1 MNLRR
6 AVSIAVLSA
15 TLLTIGLF
23 VHLTHSS
30 HASRTIDEISRLSNA
45 ITTSVAELDQL
56 VYQFFLHPHVRPVQ
70 QWRLL
75 SADMEGLF
83 KALEAAAGTQSSVTR
98 LRSGHLQARELFDAL
113 VAEVNDGALGASVVH
128 QRRSRLAEQML
139 LVSRSLVNQAE
150 VIHRESLREQSRI
163 QSRDGT
169 ITVAALCAIIVLL
182 VWLLA
187 YVQRYV
193 LTRLQRLRNGT
204 ERAAQGHLEQSLDDS
219 RQDEIGELSRS
230 FDRLLREVRNNRDLI
245 SNEAGL
251 RASEER
257 QRQIIDAL
265 PSLVWA
271 AQPDGTIDTSNRSWR
286 EQFEVTPNA
295 PGYDWTELMHPND
308 RPSWQAAWRIALS
321 KGSAFEIEF
330 RLRQKENW
338 RWYLTRVAP
347 LTDDRGKIL
356 RWVCTASDIHHHK
369 ELEIHL
375 RNSRNQAE
383 MLNQVGLDLVGELDV
398 QRLTQRVTDTAR
410 ALVDA
415 EIAVLQYEIVDAD
428 TCDSQRCYAVS
439 GIPME
444 LFDGFGAP
452 QLTELFR
459 PTTVG
464 QAVVRCDDV
473 RLDKRFLH
481 QAPDQAL
488 LPGQPLVVS
497 YLAVPVRTR
506 YGTILG
512 GLFCTHSQPAQFTAQ
527 HERLLHGIAALAAT
541 AFDSARL
548 IEAERRQ
555 RRLADQRTTQL
566 ARSNAELEQFAY
578 ICSHDLQEPLRMVS
592 TFLGLLDDRYRD
604 RLDERA
610 LGFIR
615 RAIEGSTR
623 MQNMIREILAFSRVG
638 RGERAEESFQLADI
652 VQVAITNLQ
661 AAIEQNG
668 ARIQLS
674 ELPKIRANRL
684 QCVQLMQNLIGNALK
699 YHGEEPPV
707 VSISAVAEGPRW
719 HISVTDNGIGI
730 DPVHHQR
737 IFQVFQRLHGREQFE
752 GNGIGLSLCQKIV
765 LAHGGTIGVESQLGH
780 GATFWFTLPD
790 ALATTDHTPISGMHP
805 IIDVH
810 GETPK

>member
-1 MNLRR
+1 MKLRR
-6 AVSIAVLSA
+6 AVFIAVLSA
-15 TLLTIGLF
+15 TLLIIVLF
-23 VHLTHSS
+23 AHLTHSRN
-30 HASRTIDEISRLSNA
+30 ASRTIDETSRLSNA

-56 VYQFFLHPHVRPVQ
+56 VYQFFLHPHPRPMQ

-75 SADMEGLF
+75 SADMEMLF
-83 KALEAAAGTQSSVTR
+83 VALEEVAGTQSSVTR
-98 LRSGHLQARELFDAL
+98 LRSDHLQARELFDAL
-113 VAEVNDGALGASVVH
+113 VAEVNDGTVGISVIH
-128 QRRSRLAEQML
+128 QRRNRLAEQML

-150 VIHRESLREQSRI
+150 VVHRESLREQSRI

-169 ITVAALCAIIVLL
+169 ITFAALCAIIVLL

-193 LTRLQRLRNGT
+193 LTRLQQLRNGA
-204 ERAAQGHLEQSLDDS
+204 ERAAQGHFEQSLDDS
-219 RQDEIGELSRS
+219 RQDEIGELSRT
-230 FDRLLREVRNNRDLI
+230 FDRLLREVRNSRDRI

-265 PSLVWA
+265 PGLVWA

-295 PGYDWTELMHPND
+295 PGYDWTDLMHPND
-308 RPSWQAAWRIALS
+308 RPSWQAAWRNALT
-321 KGSAFEIEF
+321 KGTAFEIEF
-330 RLRQKENW
+330 RLQNKGIW

-347 LTDDRGKIL
+347 LTDELGKLL
-356 RWVCTASDIHHHK
+356 RWVCKASDIHHHK

-383 MLNQVGLDLVGELDV
+383 LLNQVGLDLVGELDV

-415 EIAVLQYEIVDAD
+415 EIAVLNYEIVDAD
-428 TCDSQRCYAVS
+428 TSDSQRCYAVS
-439 GIPME
+439 GIPTE
-444 LFDGFGAP
+444 VFDGFGAP

-464 QAVVRCDDV
+464 LVVRCDDV
-473 RLDKRFLH
+473 RLDKRFIH
-481 QAPDQAL
+481 QVPDQSAL
-488 LPGQPLVVS
+488 PDQPLVVS

-610 LGFIR
+610 HGFIR
-615 RAIEGSTR
+615 RAIDGSTR
-623 MQNMIREILAFSRVG
+623 MQGMIREILDFSRVG
-638 RGERAEESFQLADI
+638 RGERAEESFHMADI

-661 AAIEQNG
+661 AAIEQSG
-668 ARIQLS
+668 AQIQLG
-674 ELPKIRANRL
+674 ELPKVRANRL

-699 YHGEEPPV
+699 YHSDKTLIV
-707 VSISAVAEGPRW
+707 RISSVAENSRW
-719 HISVTDNGIGI
+719 RISVSDNGIGI

-765 LAHGGTIGVESQLGH
+765 LAHGGTIGVESQLGQ

-790 ALATTDHTPISGMHP
+790 ALVNTDPTPTSGMYP
-805 IIDVH
+805 LLDVDADA
-810 GETPK
+810 EK

>member
-15 TLLTIGLF
+15 TLLTVSLF
-23 VHLTHSS
+23 AHLTHSR
-30 HASRTIDEISRLSNA
+30 HASRTVDEISRLSNA

-56 VYQFFLHPHVRPVQ
+56 VYQFFLHPHARPVE

-75 SADMEGLF
+75 SGEMEGLF
-83 KALEAAAGTQSSVTR
+83 KALEEAAGTQGSVSR

-113 VAEVNDGALGASVVH
+113 VAEANEGALGASVVH

-139 LVSRSLVNQAE
+139 LVSRFLVKQAE
-150 VIHRESLREQSRI
+150 VIHRESLHEQSRI

-193 LTRLQRLRNGT
+193 LTRLQQLRGGA
-204 ERAAQGHLEQSLDDS
+204 ERAAQGHLDQSLNDS
-219 RQDEIGELSRS
+219 RADEIGELSRT
-230 FDRLLREVRNNRDLI
+230 FDRLLREVRNARDRI

-257 QRQIIDAL
+257 QRQIIDAM
-265 PSLVWA
+265 PGLVWA

-308 RPSWQAAWRIALS
+308 RPSWQAAWRIGLT

-330 RLRQKENW
+330 RLRQKEKW

-347 LTDDRGKIL
+347 LTDDQGKIL
-356 RWVCTASDIHHHK
+356 RWVCKASDIHHHK
-369 ELEIHL
+369 ELEAHL

-398 QRLTQRVTDTAR
+398 TRLTQRVTDTAR

-415 EIAVLQYEIVDAD
+415 EIAVLQYEIIDAD

-439 GIPME
+439 GIPLE
-444 LFDGFGAP
+444 VFEGFGAP

-464 QAVVRCDDV
+464 QSVLRCDDV
-473 RLDKRFLH
+473 RLDKRFFN
-481 QAPDQAL
+481 QMPNQGL

-512 GLFCTHSQPAQFTAQ
+512 GLFCAHSQPAQFTAQ

-610 LGFIR
+610 HGFIR

-638 RGERAEESFQLADI
+638 RGERAEETFHMADI
-652 VQVAITNLQ
+652 VQVAMTNLQ
-661 AAIEQNG
+661 AATEQSG
-668 ARIQLS
+668 ARIQLGD
-674 ELPKIRANRL
+674 LPMVRANRL
-684 QCVQLMQNLIGNALK
+684 QCIQLMQNLIGNALK
-699 YHGEEPPV
+699 YHSERTPLI
-707 VSISAVAEGPRW
+707 SISAVAEGPRW
-719 HISVTDNGIGI
+719 RISIADNGIGI
-730 DPVHHQR
+730 DPVHHER

-765 LAHGGTIGVESQLGH
+765 LAHGGTIGVESQLGQ

-790 ALATTDHTPISGMHP
+790 AMAATDPTPNSGMYP
-805 IIDVH
+805 IIDVY
-810 GETPK
+810 GDVQT